1 MAGSPSPLLLHSS
14 QSFVLILEL
23 PDRSRVVRGVGGGG
37 SGCGGVACC
46 RVLGR
51 CALGSGPPLRV
62 GLFKICSSGGLSL
75 GGGFGGVGLVCGG
88 VVGGL
93 VVNCIVDASIKKV
106 FCCCYWFVAPRRAP
120 APPALS
126 GSGVGVGG
134 RASARG
140 APVIRWAVSAPVSVL
155 LLCVVCCSLIFER
168 SVDALASGAD
178 EGRGGLRYSS
188 GSRLAGCDP
197 RVSEWGDPAPVVGR
211 HPCLKFIGR
220 GG

>member
-1 MAGSPSPLLLHSS
+1 MPRALGARVLRRGAGPGVLPP
-14 QSFVLILEL
+14 LIL
-23 PDRSRVVRGVGGGG
+23 SRVSVVCGARRGLRLAGAGVW
-37 SGCGGVACC
+37 GGVACC

-51 CALGSGPPLRV
+51 CALVSGPLGPPPV
-62 GLFKICSSGGLSL
+62 FL
-75 GGGFGGVGLVCGG
+75 GGSG

-93 VVNCIVDASIKKV
+93 VVNCIVDASICGRPRYREL
-106 FCCCYWFVAPRRAP
+106 CCWSPVCLFSCLVRRAARAGVVRVAR
-120 APPALS
+120 APC
-126 GSGVGVGG
+126 VV
-134 RASARG
+134 
-140 APVIRWAVSAPVSVL
+140 
-155 LLCVVCCSLIFER
+155 LCVVRFYER

-211 HPCLKFIGR
+211 HPRLNVIGR

>member
-1 MAGSPSPLLLHSS
+1 MAAGAGGAGYPPWGGARGPPPLLISCFPPCAGARRGL
-14 QSFVLILEL
+14 
-23 PDRSRVVRGVGGGG
+23 RSLRGGGV
-37 SGCGGVACC
+37 GGVACC

-51 CALGSGPPLRV
+51 CALVSGPLGPPPV
-62 GLFKICSSGGLSL
+62 FL
-75 GGGFGGVGLVCGG
+75 GGSG

-93 VVNCIVDASIKKV
+93 VVNCIVDASICGRPRYRELCCWSPV
-106 FCCCYWFVAPRRAP
+106 CLFFCLVRRAARAGVVRVAR
-120 APPALS
+120 APC
-126 GSGVGVGG
+126 VV
-134 RASARG
+134 
-140 APVIRWAVSAPVSVL
+140 
-155 LLCVVCCSLIFER
+155 LCVVRFYER

-211 HPCLKFIGR
+211 HPRLNVIGR